1 MGEIAMKK
9 TVYGCVAACAV
20 ALIVWSGSCPAV
32 EQATAV
38 GIDPEARAIVKAL
51 SEGNQ
56 RTGSV
61 RFKVYDTSDDVTD
74 SGEAIQYAHVRT
86 AVMRRPDRLWMETR
100 GDKANTSLWYDGAVF
115 TLLDRDKNV
124 YVQLKAPAT
133 LDETIDMVYDRYGIS
148 TPLADMLS
156 GDMYTVL
163 MDAVITCRYLGQ
175 GLVGDRACHHIAA
188 TQKDIDWQA
197 WIDQGDSPR
206 LRKLVITYK
215 QLAGSPRYSVVLAE
229 LEELV
234 SVPPEMFVFQLPA
247 GAAEVEPVPREKDE
261 KSRL

>member
-1 MGEIAMKK
+1 M
-9 TVYGCVAACAV
+9 
-20 ALIVWSGSCPAV
+20 
-32 EQATAV
+32 
-38 GIDPEARAIVKAL
+38 
-51 SEGNQ
+51 
-56 RTGSV
+56 
-61 RFKVYDTSDDVTD
+61 TD
-74 SGEAIQYAHVRT
+74 SGEILQYAHVRT
-86 AVMRRPDRLWMETR
+86 AVLRRPDKLWMETR
-100 GDKANTSLWYDGAVF
+100 GDKANTSLWYDGAMF
-115 TLLDRDKNV
+115 TLLDRDKKV

-156 GDMYTVL
+156 GNMYAVL
-163 MDAVITCRYLGQ
+163 MDSVITCRYLGQ

-215 QLAGSPRYSVVLAE
+215 RLDGSPRYSVVLAE

-247 GAAEVEPVPREKDE
+247 GAAEIEPVPREKDE